1 MKDGAP
7 DLMMMS
13 LAYRAEFMKEASEKS
28 QSITDSMVSI
38 LGSFNHRLSALEI
51 AMRPTQVAIHYYDRL
66 GAKQGWRFDS
76 NYDHKDGSG
85 EPIPFVFVIGFGLI
99 SSTTSISGS
108 KRRYT
113 GISVSFRLD
122 PSHSMRS
129 ARRAAARR
137 AARRATT
144 RLPAARRAAARRAA
158 TRATARRAATR
169 ATARRAAT
177 RATARRAAT
186 RATARRAASMRAASQ
201 AADGRA
207 TEWASGG

>member
-13 LAYRAEFMKEASEKS
+13 LAYRAEFMKEAPEKS

-108 KRRYT
+108 KQRYT

-122 PSHSMRS
+122 PSHSITGNRVTKVTIRMQE
-129 ARRAAARR
+129 AVNFAPVDW
-137 AARRATT
+137 
-144 RLPAARRAAARRAA
+144 LPH
-158 TRATARRAATR
+158 
-169 ATARRAAT
+169 
-177 RATARRAAT
+177 
-186 RATARRAASMRAASQ
+186 
-201 AADGRA
+201 
-207 TEWASGG
+207 GGFGAKLYQMYHKPIILSHEELLCVVAKVISFS